1 MRDQERDVCIQ
12 GVKGRCKKDRIE
24 GGKDIIPLFGI
35 FKKVYAVKI
44 SNLDVYPFYF
54 TWYVQFW
61 QSIYGYFIWS
71 KGDIA

>member
-24 GGKDIIPLFGI
+24 GDEGEKGYIIPLFGI

-44 SNLDVYPFYF
+44 SNLGIYPFYF
-54 TWYVQFW
+54 T
-61 QSIYGYFIWS
+61 
-71 KGDIA
+71 

>member
-44 SNLDVYPFYF
+44 SNLGVYPFYF
-54 TWYVQFW
+54 T
-61 QSIYGYFIWS
+61 
-71 KGDIA
+71 